1 MEWSIHFFLAVFSI
15 FGASVKHFMQVLEII
30 YLFCSTFHLFP
41 DKTKE
46 PSLLVAPPG
55 LYAPS
60 GGPPSISA
68 SGLGSSS
75 GLQFGSGPGK
85 AHRPMITPMML
96 QQPDEE
102 DRWLAR
108 PRALKVEKV
117 DRQGQVLSEFPQ
129 QVREKRQDLGRHTEP
144 TERLV
149 FMLNDFWLSFGNT
162 ALFWRFHSTVVTSFR
177 YSAHHNDV
185 GVRDQPQPLGAPP
198 PLISPKPQAR
208 DHRPSPPTLW
218 NPVSLI
224 NSDRPLSHIHPFSRH
239 TKPKPQEDESRQQGA
254 SEKTTSMPINS
265 LLDSGKYL
273 AELEKSTRSFLSQ
286 QRNFFSQSGFRD
298 YGQTQGSGSH
308 RPAVER
314 SDPMMVYD
322 QALQQHRRLVSKL
335 DLEERKRREARE
347 KGV

>member
-1 MEWSIHFFLAVFSI
+1 
-15 FGASVKHFMQVLEII
+15 MQVLERIYS
-30 YLFCSTFHLFP
+30 YLFCLTFHLLP

-46 PSLLVAPPG
+46 PSLLMAPPG
-55 LYAPS
+55 PYPPS
-60 GGPPSISA
+60 GGPSSISA
-68 SGLGSSS
+68 SGLGSTS
-75 GLQFGSGPGK
+75 GLQYGSGPGK
-85 AHRPMITPMML
+85 AHRPTITPMMF
-96 QQPDEE
+96 QRPDEE

-117 DRQGQVLSEFPQ
+117 DRSGQVPSEFHQ
-129 QVREKRQDLGRHTEP
+129 QVKEKHLDLGRPTEP
-144 TERLV
+144 TETHRELQRLV
-149 FMLNDFWLSFGNT
+149 FVSNDFRHKFGNT
-162 ALFWRFHSTVVTSFR
+162 ALFWRFNRNVTPFR

-198 PLISPKPQAR
+198 PLISPKPLPR
-208 DHRPSPPTLW
+208 DHRPSPPALW

-224 NSDRPLSHIHPFSRH
+224 NSDRPLSHIHPFSSH
-239 TKPKPQEDESRQQGA
+239 TKPKPPEDETRQQSGP
-254 SEKTTSMPINS
+254 EKTTSMPINS

-286 QRNFFSQSGFRD
+286 QRNFFSQSGLGD
-298 YGQTQGSGSH
+298 YRQTQGSGSQGA
-308 RPAVER
+308 AVEK

-335 DLEERKRREARE
+335 DLEEKKRREARE